1 MMAPPVFISSD
12 PAPATRVVRSAASRV
27 LLFFLLLFP
36 ATMGCAGESGEGD
49 GGNAFLSS
57 DLTLKLEASYPEPFS
72 YLSGVRPMPDGTL
85 LAADPLGQVLLRLDM
100 DAGVADTLGGVGE
113 GPEEY
118 GQPDRVFPLPG
129 DSTLLVDLGNMR
141 LTVLDPRGRFVETM
155 PLTRPS
161 ESGRPSVLLPRFVD
175 ARGNIYFSTNR
186 APGAEPPDSTYV
198 VRFDRG
204 VESMDT
210 GARLWVPELEVER
223 SGNRARMVST
233 MLEGQDDWAAAPGG
247 DVAVIRANDY
257 SVEWYR
263 PDGTVIRGAP
273 TPYEPLSPTEADK
286 EALLEE
292 MGSQGLSMFMTRS
305 REGATSLRMSRGG
318 RTGGTQPSVRDF
330 EWAETFPPFRDGR
343 ALISHAGNLWVERMG
358 HVPES
363 AKYDVFDAEGVRIA
377 TVELPPGSRIIG
389 FGEDGTGGGL
399 AYVTR
404 IDDVGLTWLERYRI
418 TR

>member
-1 MMAPPVFISSD
+1 MTIRTSTAPLAGLNAFRHRSG
-12 PAPATRVVRSAASRV
+12 PAKLLALV
-27 LLFFLLLFP
+27 LLLP
-36 ATMGCAGESGEGD
+36 AAACGPNGEEGGVEEVRAGAGI
-49 GGNAFLSS
+49 
-57 DLTLKLEASYPEPFS
+57 TLEKQASYPEPFS

-118 GQPDRVFPLPG
+118 GQPDRVYPLPG

-161 ESGRPSVLLPRFVD
+161 ENGRPTVLLPRFVD
-175 ARGNIYFSTNR
+175 ARGNIYFTNR

-198 VRFDRG
+198 VRFDRA

-210 GARLWVPELEVER
+210 VARLWVPELEVER
-223 SGNRARMVST
+223 SGNRARIVST
-233 MLEGQDDWAAAPGG
+233 MLEGQDDWAAAPDG

-263 PDGTVIRGAP
+263 PDGTVIRGAS
-273 TPYEPLSPTEADK
+273 TPFEPLSSTEADK

-305 REGATSLRMSRGG
+305 SEGATSLRMSRGG
-318 RTGGTQPSVRDF
+318 RTGGTEPSVRDF

-343 ALISHAGNLWVERMG
+343 AMMSPAGNLWVERMG

-363 AKYDVFDAEGVRIA
+363 VKYDVFDAEGVRIA